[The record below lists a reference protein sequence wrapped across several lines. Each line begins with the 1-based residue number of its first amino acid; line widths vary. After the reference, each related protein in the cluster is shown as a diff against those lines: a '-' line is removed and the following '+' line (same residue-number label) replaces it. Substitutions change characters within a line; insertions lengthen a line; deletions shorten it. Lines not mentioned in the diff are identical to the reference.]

1 MKPARREA
9 YFSCLEITVEHSINF
24 IELLCRAVLGPYG
37 RYNNLKNIAEYYAV
51 ATTYWCNDG
60 QGNGTGYAGRIIIRN
75 GLAFLYLDFIMK
87 RELNQPSSVNNAG
100 LITNAPIPLFTQFYY
115 TWDTSNSRRL
125 NLYIDSS
132 GYLRVIG
139 SPNALAG
146 DRFIFNMVY
155 PVAI

>member
-1 MKPARREA
+1 M
-9 YFSCLEITVEHSINF
+9 CN
-24 IELLCRAVLGPYG
+24 
-37 RYNNLKNIAEYYAV
+37 NNLKNIAEYYAV